1 MSSITPELELP
12 FLQID
17 KAHWQTQA
25 LSGIEPL
32 EYSISNRRGFIIS
45 TEGFEFTLPENG
57 GINAPNIIQI
67 VMGKD
72 RLYAMAYEPGV
83 SLYTVNAPNLV
94 PLYGSLPF
102 NGFEP
107 GQKIIIAIG
116 HLAPHVKDLVQPKF
130 TVLWAGVINVE

>member
-12 FLQID
+12 ILHID

-25 LSGIEPL
+25 ITGAEPL
-32 EYSISNRRGFIIS
+32 EYSITCHKGFIIS
-45 TEGFEFTLPENG
+45 TEGFEFTLPDEVEF
-57 GINAPNIIQI
+57 NAPNIIQI

-83 SLYTVNAPNLV
+83 TIYTVNAANLV

-102 NGFEP
+102 NGFEVD
-107 GQKIIIAIG
+107 QKIIIAVG
-116 HLAPHVKDLVQPKF
+116 HLAPVARDNSRPKF
-130 TVLWAGVINVE
+130 TVLWAGVVNVE

>member
-12 FLQID
+12 ILYID
-17 KAHWQTQA
+17 KAHWQIQNT
-25 LSGIEPL
+25 SGVEPL
-32 EYSISNRRGFIIS
+32 EYTISSRRGFIFS
-45 TEGFEFTLPENG
+45 TEGFEFTLPEG
-57 GINAPNIIQI
+57 GDFTAPNIIQI

-83 SLYTVNAPNLV
+83 TQYTVNAANLV

-102 NGFEP
+102 NGFEA
-107 GQKIIIAIG
+107 GQKFVIAVG
-116 HLAPHVKDLVQPKF
+116 HLAPPAKDNSQPKF